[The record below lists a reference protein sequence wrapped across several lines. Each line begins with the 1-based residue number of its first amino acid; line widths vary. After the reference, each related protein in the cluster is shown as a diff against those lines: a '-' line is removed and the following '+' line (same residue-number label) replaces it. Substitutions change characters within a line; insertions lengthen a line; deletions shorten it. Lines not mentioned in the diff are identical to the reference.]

1 MTMGVPS
8 PAAVSAFMFPS
19 RFRSPASPP
28 ALFRRGLRH
37 RQQRLA
43 SGREILDDRFILH
56 HHSASGWLCRQRPG
70 IKKIFKRI
78 GKVGKDV
85 KLLLDCEK
93 LLTDDEMDAVSN
105 I

>member
-1 MTMGVPS
+1 MLL
-8 PAAVSAFMFPS
+8 AV
-19 RFRSPASPP
+19 FR
-28 ALFRRGLRH
+28 H
-37 RQQRLA
+37 
-43 SGREILDDRFILH
+43 
-56 HHSASGWLCRQRPG
+56 